1 MRHLMTF
8 ALLVIAVPMLL
19 SSCPRDTGGD
29 TGTAMVPPSATDA
42 TGDAAHGEPLA
53 TDTSGGEEATSK
65 KGGMPATD
73 EGTAGEDEMTDDAA
87 TDGELAVKDD
97 GDTTEDT
104 ELGEEMNAE
113 QTTEETITVV
123 FETTKGDIV
132 LEVHPSWSPLG
143 AAHFIEL
150 VEAGFYDGAP
160 WFRVIPGFVAQCG
173 VAADPALNA
182 TWGEETIL
190 DEPVKQGNLPGFVAF
205 GTGGPNSRSTH
216 IFINFID
223 NSGALDSQG
232 FSCFAQVVEGF
243 DNARNLFPCEFQ
255 NQAGLGAPGG
265 MDRFKQAYPNADY
278 ITRAYVR

>member
-1 MRHLMTF
+1 MRHLMTL
-8 ALLVIAVPMLL
+8 ALLGIAALVLL
-19 SSCPRDTGGD
+19 CGCPRDTGGE
-29 TGTAMVPPSATDA
+29 TGAAVVPPSATDTA
-42 TGDAAHGEPLA
+42 ADTAHGEPA
-53 TDTSGGEEATSK
+53 AADTSAGIEDETGG
-65 KGGMPATD
+65 KGGQPPAD
-73 EGTAGEDEMTDDAA
+73 GDAAADGEMTDDEMAA
-87 TDGELAVKDD
+87 GDD
-97 GDTTEDT
+97 GAKAEDT

-143 AAHFIEL
+143 AAHFIQL

-190 DEPVKQGNLPGFVAF
+190 DEAVKQGNLPGYVAF
-205 GTGGPNSRSTH
+205 GKSGMPNSRSTH
-216 IFINFID
+216 IFINYID
-223 NSGALDSQG
+223 NSGALDHQG
-232 FSCFAQVVEGF
+232 FSCFAKVVEGF
-243 DNARNLFPCEFQ
+243 DNARELYPCEFGD
-255 NQAGLGAPGG
+255 QAGLAGPGG
-265 MDRFKQAYPNADY
+265 LDRFKQAYPGADY